1 MPSQRNRNGESG
13 GIKMSYEVMVGNK
26 AAATAVKLARVQVAS
41 AFPITP
47 QTTITE
53 YLSEMHANAEFDFDF
68 VNVEGELSSQVV
80 VQGAS
85 RVGARTFT
93 CTSGPGLLY
102 MHHPMQTT
110 GSARLPVVMAIVHRG
125 YKGMQPD
132 HSDLMSQQWTGWG
145 HQYVEHAQEILDSL
159 LMAYKVAE
167 DPRVRIPIAVGYDG
181 YVLSY
186 TAEPVEIPEQSV
198 VDEWLPPYKAMPSI
212 LPDEVESFGRGWG
225 GERDPQM
232 PWKVHHEAILK
243 IEDVLKETMDS
254 FEKTFGRRYGNGMI
268 EEYMMEDVD
277 CAIVAMGTIA
287 GTCKAAIEKMQNEGK
302 RVGLI
307 KLRSFL
313 PFPTKDFQK
322 WAGKLDGIAVVDRSI
337 CPGKGGP
344 VFGKLRD
351 VLFDM
356 DERPKMLQFHA
367 GLGGKEVRTHDF
379 EMIAEKI
386 LNKAKG
392 GKEDLITWV

>member
-1 MPSQRNRNGESG
+1 
-13 GIKMSYEVMVGNK
+13 MSYEVMVGNK
-26 AAATAVKLARVQVAS
+26 AAATAVKLAKVQVAS

-47 QTTITE
+47 QTTITQ
-53 YLSEMHANAEFDFDF
+53 YLSEMYAAGEWDFDF
-68 VNVEGELSSQVV
+68 VNVEGELTSQVV
-80 VQGAS
+80 VQAAS

-102 MHHPMQTT
+102 MHHPMQVT
-110 GSARLPVVMAIVHRG
+110 GSSRLPVVMAIVHRG

-167 DPRVRIPIAVGYDG
+167 DKRIRIPIAVGYDG

-186 TAEPVEIPEQSV
+186 TAEPVEIPDQEA
-198 VDEWLPPYKAMPSI
+198 VDEWLPPYKPMPSI
-212 LPDEVESFGRGWG
+212 LPDEVDPSTFARGWG
-225 GERDPQM
+225 GGDPQM

-268 EEYMMEDVD
+268 EPYRMEDAE

-287 GTCKAAIEKMQNEGK
+287 GTCKAAVDKMQAEGK
-302 RVGLI
+302 KVGLI
-307 KLRSFL
+307 KLRSFI
-313 PFPTKDFQK
+313 PFPVTDFQE
-322 WAGKLDGIAVVDRSI
+322 WAKKLDGFAVVDRSV

-344 VFGKLRD
+344 AFGKLRD
-351 VLFDM
+351 SLYDLEEKPVT
-356 DERPKMLQFHA
+356 LQFHA
-367 GLGGKEVRTHDF
+367 GLGGKEVRVHDF
-379 EMIAEKI
+379 EMIGDKI
-386 LNKAKG
+386 LKAAKG
-392 GKEDLITWV
+392 GKVEQVTWV

>member
-1 MPSQRNRNGESG
+1 
-13 GIKMSYEVMVGNK
+13 MSYEVMVGNK
-26 AAATAVKLARVQVAS
+26 AAATAVKLAKVQVAS

-47 QTTITE
+47 QTTITQ
-53 YLSEMHANAEFDFDF
+53 YLSEMHAAGEWDFDF

-80 VQGAS
+80 VQAAS

-110 GSARLPVVMAIVHRG
+110 GSSRFPVVMAVVHRG

-186 TAEPVEIPEQSV
+186 TAEPVEIPDQNL
-198 VDEWLPPYKAMPSI
+198 VDEWLPPNKAMPSV
-212 LPDEVESFGRGWG
+212 LPDEVDPETFSRGWG
-225 GERDPQM
+225 GGDPQD
-232 PWKVHHEAILK
+232 PWKTHHEAILK

-268 EEYMMEDVD
+268 EPYMMEDAE
-277 CAIVAMGTIA
+277 CAIIAMGTIA
-287 GTCKAAIEKMQNEGK
+287 GTCKAAVEKMQDEGK
-302 RVGLI
+302 KVGLI
-307 KLRSFL
+307 KLRSYI
-313 PFPTKDFQK
+313 PFPVTDFQE
-322 WAGKLDGIAVVDRSI
+322 WAKKLDGFAVVDRSI

-344 VFGKLRD
+344 VYSKLKD
-351 VLFDM
+351 TLYGL
-356 DERPKMLQFHA
+356 DERPKVLQFHA

-379 EMIAEKI
+379 EMIGDKI
-386 LNKAKG
+386 LKAVKSD
-392 GKEDLITWV
+392 EEVDSVTWV